1 MGQQKKTTT
10 TRSLESEIMFFLTDF
25 FFLGLQLMCF
35 LRELLRDNVK
45 HMLTQFIMVHEELR
59 GQQMNEKNQLKGE
72 TGKQDKMRE
81 VLSRS
86 MSP

>member
-1 MGQQKKTTT
+1 
-10 TRSLESEIMFFLTDF
+10 
-25 FFLGLQLMCF
+25 MCF
-35 LRELLRDNVK
+35 LRELLRENVK